1 MENIPACFGIAKC
14 FRWVHGLLNKYQL
27 SKLNQFSLSGLGVG
41 IVNLHSQKMLPQ
53 YEVSKNISL
62 CQLSMKPSSKIA
74 FVTQENFI
82 V

>member
-1 MENIPACFGIAKC
+1 MYLHALEYSQMFC
-14 FRWVHGLLNKYQL
+14 WVHGLLNKYQL

-53 YEVSKNISL
+53 YEASKNISL

-74 FVTQENFI
+74 FVAQESF
-82 V
+82 VV